1 MIYRYFL
8 PFHGLL
14 FHSIDCAP
22 WCTEVFNFDSPLYFF
37 FVAFAFIQEIIAKF
51 NVIKLSPNRS
61 FIYFELMFVYDVREG
76 LFFDFGHVDIQFS
89 KHHLLKTVFFP
100 LHDFGTLVTPS

>member
-1 MIYRYFL
+1 M
-8 PFHGLL
+8 
-14 FHSIDCAP
+14 DC
-22 WCTEVFNFDSPLYFF
+22 FFIPLIVPRGAQKCLILIVHFIFF